1 MPLNDTEQRKSF
13 MSSLPTNA
21 CHYPFKAGMMMQGT
35 DTTPCCRFH
44 HRFLDDADKE
54 SLDIYEATFAD
65 IRHTMLAN
73 QWHPGCYKCH
83 ADEEIKG
90 SSMRTEASDLFSDN
104 TDTPK
109 LEYLEIAVGRLCNLA
124 CVNCGPEFSHSWDK
138 DTLALNIESQNYID
152 NLNVDQELNLDDFD
166 ITLLSDLNHLKVTGG
181 EPFLHRQFMAFIV
194 RLANADLASNI
205 NIEIFTNG
213 TWYPEKLEHD
223 ALMRF
228 KSISITVSLD
238 GIGKL
243 NDIMRYPS
251 KWNDLESTI
260 SRWLELCNSHN
271 HVIINIAPTINVINV
286 AYMHELLE
294 WASTHGINVIT
305 QTVFEPHHLSVTH
318 WPNWFKRNLKELIDN
333 QYQDSTAKKFK
344 DMWDL
349 ISKMCKNNPLET
361 VDNSNEYIENIERLN
376 SHRGFTLADTP
387 LFKRLVDAK

>member
-1 MPLNDTEQRKSF
+1 
-13 MSSLPTNA
+13 MS
-21 CHYPFKAGMMMQGT
+21 
-35 DTTPCCRFH
+35 
-44 HRFLDDADKE
+44 
-54 SLDIYEATFAD
+54 
-65 IRHTMLAN
+65 
-73 QWHPGCYKCH
+73 
-83 ADEEIKG
+83 
-90 SSMRTEASDLFSDN
+90 
-104 TDTPK
+104 
-109 LEYLEIAVGRLCNLA
+109 
-124 CVNCGPEFSHSWDK
+124 
-138 DTLALNIESQNYID
+138 
-152 NLNVDQELNLDDFD
+152 
-166 ITLLSDLNHLKVTGG
+166 
-181 EPFLHRQFMAFIV
+181 FIV

-286 AYMHELLE
+286 AYMYELLE

-361 VDNSNEYIENIERLN
+361 VDHSNEYIENIERLN